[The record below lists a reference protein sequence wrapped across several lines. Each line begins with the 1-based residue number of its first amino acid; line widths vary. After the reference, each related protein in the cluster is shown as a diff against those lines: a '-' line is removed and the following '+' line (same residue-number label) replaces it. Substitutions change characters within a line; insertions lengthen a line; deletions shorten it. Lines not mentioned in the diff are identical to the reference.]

1 MFTSSSRI
9 YCDGIL
15 RNVVESDG
23 EKFFDFKLFKNHLVN
38 ANRKLLDNS
47 LIKNLEIL
55 LSGRSLS
62 DIVIV
67 DNRSTNYCE

>member
-55 LSGRSLS
+55 FSGRSLS

>member
-55 LSGRSLS
+55 LSG
-62 DIVIV
+62 
-67 DNRSTNYCE
+67 

>member
-15 RNVVESDG
+15 LNVVESDG